1 MEKMFQCPICHGEGR
16 MVHKGTR
23 DNNEIDV
30 YRCRECGTRFL
41 SVVDKDYDYENGFMY
56 ETNNMAD
63 LDIEARLHLL
73 ERDDQRRFEMVKS
86 LCKDKNVLDFG
97 CGFGGFIQRIST
109 VTNGCCGVELGRDE
123 REYLAKKGIACFKTI
138 EECNRQFDI
147 ITLFHTF
154 EHLSNPGMWL
164 DKFSDFLVP
173 NGKMVIEVPNA
184 DDILLSVYENEKF
197 ADFTYWSAH
206 LFLYT
211 VKSLS
216 MIVEQS
222 GKYDILS
229 AGQVQRYTIANH
241 LMWLAK
247 GLPGGHDKWDNLDSI
262 ELNKAYAEKLR
273 ELQMSDTLFFILQRK

>member
-1 MEKMFQCPICHGEGR
+1 MEKMLQCPICCGGGYI
-16 MVHKGTR
+16 VHRGTR

-30 YRCRECGTRFL
+30 YRCQECGTRFL
-41 SVVDKDYDYENGFMY
+41 SVVNKDYDYENGFMY
-56 ETNNMAD
+56 ETNNMSD
-63 LDIEARLHLL
+63 LDIEERLHLF

-86 LCKDKNVLDFG
+86 FCENKNVLDFG
-97 CGFGGFIQRIST
+97 CGFGGFMQRIST
-109 VTNGCCGVELGRDE
+109 VANECCGVELGRNE
-123 REYLAKKGIACFKTI
+123 REYLTGKGITCFKTI
-138 EECNRQFDI
+138 EECNRKFDI

-164 DKFSDFLVP
+164 DKFSSFLVP
-173 NGKMVIEVPNA
+173 NGKLIIEVPNA
-184 DDILLSVYENEKF
+184 DDILLSVYESEKF

-222 GKYDILS
+222 AKYNILS

-247 GLPGGHDKWDNLDSI
+247 GLPGGHDKWSNLDSI
-262 ELNKAYAEKLR
+262 ELNKAYVEKLK